1 MVRSVTSSSEEE
13 EPDVQ
18 FDVPDLQPPVSQPI
32 QVEEEIVTSRP
43 NKIRNIRGRNN
54 GGDEVVRVGGIN

>member
-13 EPDVQ
+13 EPE

-43 NKIRNIRGRNN
+43 NKIRNVRGRNN